1 MEIQNTEMFE
11 NFDNYMS
18 DDDIYT
24 YSSSVPIFEE
34 SEGESDEDYEEQ
46 EDRTDELSDNENFDD
61 IHETEKKAP
70 KKELTPC
77 VIVTN
82 INRSIRHCAKHT
94 DKQRRFWNLAGVW
107 EVDKCAVEEMKN
119 EPEKLGVCYTH
130 YMFDRNYLYERGSDK
145 SDSLCNQYLFPF

>member
-18 DDDIYT
+18 DDDFYT
-24 YSSSVPIFEE
+24 YSSSIPIFEE

-77 VIVTN
+77 IIVTN
-82 INRSIRHCAKHT
+82 IEGRYSVVQNMPIIREGFGILPVSGKWI
-94 DKQRRFWNLAGVW
+94 KVPP
-107 EVDKCAVEEMKN
+107 KK
-119 EPEKLGVCYTH
+119 
-130 YMFDRNYLYERGSDK
+130 
-145 SDSLCNQYLFPF
+145 